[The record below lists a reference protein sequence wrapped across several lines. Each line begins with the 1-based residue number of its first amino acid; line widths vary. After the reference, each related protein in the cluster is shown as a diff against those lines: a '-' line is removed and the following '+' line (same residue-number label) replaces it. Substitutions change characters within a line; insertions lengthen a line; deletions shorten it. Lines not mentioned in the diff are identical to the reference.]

1 MPRVNQV
8 KTLKDLCMVYVAKE
22 MVRKWTE
29 FFEFDQS
36 YIKLLQQGEDEE
48 LYEKYVKPNLDLLR
62 KISHIKIICQHTFS
76 NIYIFYFSLYTV
88 VGHNKP

>member
-8 KTLKDLCMVYVAKE
+8 KTLKDLCIKYVAEE

-29 FFEFDQS
+29 FFEFDATFVHPTWFWGVHRQS
-36 YIKLLQQGEDEE
+36 YIELLQQGEDEE

-62 KISHIKIICQHTFS
+62 KISHIKIICQH
-76 NIYIFYFSLYTV
+76 IQ
-88 VGHNKP
+88 